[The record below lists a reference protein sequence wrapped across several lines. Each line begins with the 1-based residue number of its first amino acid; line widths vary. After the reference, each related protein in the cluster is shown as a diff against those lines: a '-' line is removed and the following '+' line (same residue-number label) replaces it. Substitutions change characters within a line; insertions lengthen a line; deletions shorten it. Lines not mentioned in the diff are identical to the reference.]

1 MSFSSEVKEEL
12 VKKTDSARHCQIAE
26 FAAFMGMS
34 GNVSE
39 TDDAR
44 VCIEFVTENEL
55 TVEKFYELLFKIFG
69 IKEDSDT
76 NIQLRSGKETI
87 IRITAQEDV
96 AKILMTL
103 KWCDDQ
109 FTQIEPVFA
118 DPRIVRMDCCKKA
131 FIRGAFMERGSIS
144 DPNKFYHYEIV
155 CKYEEDAEVL
165 KEMLMFFGM
174 DAKVIAR
181 KNSFIVYMK
190 EGNNITDTL
199 NLMGA
204 VVSQMNLYNV
214 MILKGISNDVNRKVN
229 CETANLNKTIEAA
242 VKQIKDIEYIR
253 DTVGLDSLSDGLMQV
268 ALLRLENPDMNLK
281 DLGELLDPPVG
292 KSGVNHR
299 LRKIGEKADELRE
312 SYGVKCN

>member
-39 TDDAR
+39 TDNGEL
-44 VCIEFVTENEL
+44 CLEFVTENEL
-55 TVEKFYELLFKIFG
+55 SVEKFSDLLLRIFS
-69 IKEDSDT
+69 IKMDADT
-76 NIQLRSGKETI
+76 NEMVKNGKETI
-87 IRITAQEDV
+87 IRITRQSDV
-96 AKILMTL
+96 AKILQTL
-103 KWCDDQ
+103 KWCDDR
-109 FTQIEPVFA
+109 FTQIEPVFVDA
-118 DPRIVRMDCCKKA
+118 RIVAMDCCKKA

-144 DPNKFYHYEIV
+144 DPNKHYEIV
-155 CKYEEDAEVL
+155 CKYEEDADIL
-165 KEMLMFFGM
+165 MDMLRFFGL
-174 DAKVIAR
+174 DAKVIVR
-181 KNSFIVYMK
+181 KNSFVVYMK

-242 VKQIKDIEYIR
+242 VKQIKDIELIR
-253 DTVGLDSLSDGLMQV
+253 DTVGLDSLSDSLMQV
-268 ALLRLENPDMNLK
+268 ALLRLENPDMSLQG
-281 DLGELLDPPVG
+281 LGELLDPPVG

-299 LRKIGEKADELRE
+299 LRKIGEKADELRQ
-312 SYGVKCN
+312 SMGISV

>member
-87 IRITAQEDV
+87 IRITGQEDV

-165 KEMLMFFGM
+165 RGMLMFFGM

-253 DTVGLDSLSDGLMQV
+253 DTVGLDTLKDSLREV
-268 ALLRLENPDMNLK
+268 AYIRLDNPDMNLK
-281 DLGELLDPPVG
+281 DIGELLVPAVG

-299 LRKIGEKADELRE
+299 LRKISEIADELR
-312 SYGVKCN
+312 GLTD

>member
-39 TDDAR
+39 TDNGEL
-44 VCIEFVTENEL
+44 CLEFVTENEL
-55 TVEKFYELLFKIFG
+55 SVEKFSDLLLRIFS
-69 IKEDSDT
+69 IKM
-76 NIQLRSGKETI
+76 
-87 IRITAQEDV
+87 V
-96 AKILMTL
+96 AKILQTL
-103 KWCDDQ
+103 KWCDDR
-109 FTQIEPVFA
+109 FTQIEPVFVDA
-118 DPRIVRMDCCKKA
+118 RIVAMDCCKKA

-155 CKYEEDAEVL
+155 CKYEEDADIL
-165 KEMLMFFGM
+165 MDMLRFFGL
-174 DAKVIAR
+174 DAKVIVR
-181 KNSFIVYMK
+181 KNSFVVYMK

-242 VKQIKDIEYIR
+242 VKQIKDIELIR
-253 DTVGLDSLSDGLMQV
+253 DTVGLDSLSDSLMQV
-268 ALLRLENPDMNLK
+268 ALLRLENPDMSLQG
-281 DLGELLDPPVG
+281 LGELLDPPVG

-299 LRKIGEKADELRE
+299 LRKIGEKADELRQSRKE
-312 SYGVKCN
+312 RKTW